1 MSSVHKNDI
10 HKIVSE
16 AYIQNYINAQKASSS
31 VPLPYTLKVI
41 IKSGTLNDREGQKH

>member
-31 VPLPYTLKVI
+31 VPYTLKVI